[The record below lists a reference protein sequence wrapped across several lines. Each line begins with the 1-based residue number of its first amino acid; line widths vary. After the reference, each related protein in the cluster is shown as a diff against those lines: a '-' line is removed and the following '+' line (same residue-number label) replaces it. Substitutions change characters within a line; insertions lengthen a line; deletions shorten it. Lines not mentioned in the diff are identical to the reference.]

1 MADENMLNAGANQGQ
16 KKDTVKYE
24 VTVTCWWDDIF
35 YREGDIVELPNDA
48 KLPED
53 KGKKY
58 FKKL

>member
-24 VTVTCWWDDIF
+24 VTVTCWWNERF
-35 YREGDIVELPNDA
+35 YREGDTVELPLDV

>member
-24 VTVTCWWDDIF
+24 VTVTCWWNERL
-35 YREGDIVELPNDA
+35 YREGDDVELASNVTPPKD
-48 KLPED
+48 
-53 KGKKY
+53 Y

>member
-1 MADENMLNAGANQGQ
+1 MADENMLNAGTNQGQ
-16 KKDTVKYE
+16 KKDAVKYE
-24 VTVTCWWDDIF
+24 VTVTCWWNDIF
-35 YREGDIVELPNDA
+35 YREGDVVELPADA